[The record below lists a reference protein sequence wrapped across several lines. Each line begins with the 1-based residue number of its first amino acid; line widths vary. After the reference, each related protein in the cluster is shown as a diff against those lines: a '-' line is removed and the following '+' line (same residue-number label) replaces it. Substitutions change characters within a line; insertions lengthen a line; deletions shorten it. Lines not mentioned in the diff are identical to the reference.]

1 MCTLPKRQTQINPL
15 ISFLFFK
22 IIMEEYE
29 IAVIGG
35 GPAGIMAAIA
45 ASKNSSSVILLEK
58 NPKLGRKLLITG
70 GGRCNITNQK
80 PIKMLL
86 NIYPQKNFL
95 KHSFYT
101 LTNEKLLSFFEDRGL
116 NFIEEDN
123 NRIFPE
129 TERSRDILEVLT
141 YYLKDVVIRYNFEV
155 NSISDDFII
164 NNEINANKI
173 IIATGGVT
181 YPQTGCNIKNYSLT
195 SQPLTDIRYGLVPLI
210 SKKDLSDIAGITLY
224 DVVISYKKSKVKGNV
239 LFSHVGLTGPGIID
253 LSNEISDSISYNL
266 LDDQSPQI
274 SFEISIDLCP
284 DYTRENLQ
292 EKFTIDFQQKGKTLL
307 KNYLK
312 SFLTNSF
319 INFFLEECK
328 IDGETQLSRIN
339 KKSKNRLIENLKR
352 LSFDITGFNKDLAKV
367 TIGGV
372 DLANVNPKTMES
384 TVTPNLYFAGEVLDV
399 HGPTGGYNLKI
410 AFSTGFL
417 AGLSAGEK

>member
-1 MCTLPKRQTQINPL
+1 M
-15 ISFLFFK
+15 
-22 IIMEEYE
+22 
-29 IAVIGG
+29 
-35 GPAGIMAAIA
+35 
-45 ASKNSSSVILLEK
+45 
-58 NPKLGRKLLITG
+58 
-70 GGRCNITNQK
+70 
-80 PIKMLL
+80 
-86 NIYPQKNFL
+86 
-95 KHSFYT
+95 
-101 LTNEKLLSFFEDRGL
+101 
-116 NFIEEDN
+116 
-123 NRIFPE
+123 
-129 TERSRDILEVLT
+129 LT

-155 NSISDDFII
+155 NSISDDFVI
-164 NNEINANKI
+164 NNEIKANKI
-173 IIATGGVT
+173 IIATGGIT
-181 YPQTGCNIKNYSLT
+181 YPQTGCNIKNYCLT
-195 SQPLTDIRYGLVPLI
+195 SQPLTDIRYGLVPLV

-253 LSNEISDSISYNL
+253 LSNEISESVSYNL
-266 LDDQSPQI
+266 LDDQSPEI

-284 DYTRENLQ
+284 DSTRENLQ

-352 LSFDITGFNKDLAKV
+352 LSFEITGFNKELSKV

-384 TVTPNLYFAGEVLDV
+384 TITPNLYFAGEVLDV